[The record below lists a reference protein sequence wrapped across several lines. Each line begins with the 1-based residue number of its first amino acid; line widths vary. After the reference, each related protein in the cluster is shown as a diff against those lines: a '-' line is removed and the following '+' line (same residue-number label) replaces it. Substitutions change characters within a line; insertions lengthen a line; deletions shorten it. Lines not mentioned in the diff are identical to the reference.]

1 MDITI
6 YTASVTRDT
15 IDPDGT
21 IAEAHWERERERY
34 IDMQVAAAQAAYP
47 EAEVDTQP
55 GNGIESIAV
64 SGDDGMDD
72 DATRRDLE
80 DTLRLAY
87 QQWCETVPN
96 SAYHNP
102 DASRHLTI
110 QVRVNDYERARIE
123 ELATPQHLTVAEY
136 VRQRALAD

>member
-47 EAEVDTQP
+47 EAEVDTQL
-55 GNGIESIAV
+55 GNGIESVAV
-64 SGDDGMDD
+64 SDDDGMDD
-72 DATRRDLE
+72 DAARRDLE
-80 DTLRLAY
+80 DALRLAY
-87 QQWCETVPN
+87 QAWCETVPN
-96 SAYHNP
+96 SAYHDP
-102 DASRHLTI
+102 AASRHLTI